1 MKESFW
7 AYLFIVLGL
16 FVIVIMMLIQDVTT
30 TDEEDFYLT
39 KEVMEAAMVDS
50 IDYGVYMD
58 TGDIRIIESK
68 FIENFTRRF
77 ADSVKDSKNYT
88 LEFYDIYEDPPKATV
103 KVSTSTK
110 DYSVTT
116 DSTVNFDILT
126 VMSGIL
132 ETKYGGGSSKYSV
145 TLTANAASVTG
156 GSKSASYNGAV
167 SFDVTAINGY
177 TLEGATV
184 KCSGSDVTTR
194 IDINANDSTTGTV
207 TVGSVKGKAS
217 CKLTLNKLLYT
228 ISLEVTN
235 GTPSSSGKAKV
246 AEGGSHTFTYR
257 ANDGYVVT
265 NSTEYSCDGGASID
279 IIGNGKLIVK
289 DVHSSQNCHIV
300 LRKK

>member
-16 FVIVIMMLIQDVTT
+16 FVIVVMMLIQDVTT

-58 TGDIRIIESK
+58 TGDIRIIQSK
-68 FIENFTRRF
+68 FVENFTRRF

-126 VMSGIL
+126 VLSGIL

-145 TLTANAASVTG
+145 TLTANGARVTG
-156 GSKSASYNGAV
+156 GSKSVNYNGAV
-167 SFDVTAINGY
+167 SFDVQAFNGY

-194 IDINANDSTTGTV
+194 IDIDANNSKKGTV
-207 TVGSVKGKAS
+207 TVGSVKGKTS
-217 CKLTLNKLLYT
+217 CALTLKELPYT
-228 ISLEVTN
+228 ISLQVSN
-235 GTPSSSGKAKV
+235 GTPSPGGKVKV
-246 AEGGSHTFTYR
+246 AEGGSRTFTYR
-257 ANDGYVVT
+257 ASDGYVVT
-265 NSTEYSCDGGASID
+265 NPTEYSCDKGANID
-279 IIGNGKLIVK
+279 IIDNGKLIVK

>member
-58 TGDIRIIESK
+58 TGVIRIIESK
-68 FIENFTRRF
+68 FVENFTRRF

-145 TLTANAASVTG
+145 TLTANAAIVTG

-167 SFDVTAINGY
+167 SFDVTAKSGY

-184 KCSGSDVTTR
+184 ACPGSDVTTR

-235 GTPSSSGKAKV
+235 GTPSSSSEAKV

-265 NSTEYSCDGGASID
+265 NSTEYSCDGGARID

>member
-16 FVIVIMMLIQDVTT
+16 FVIVVMMLIQDVTT

-58 TGDIRIIESK
+58 TGDIRIIQSK
-68 FIENFTRRF
+68 FVENFTRRF

-145 TLTANAASVTG
+145 TLTSNAASVTG
-156 GSKSASYNGAV
+156 GRKNASYNGAI
-167 SFDVTAINGY
+167 SFDVTAKSGY

-184 KCSGSDVTTR
+184 KCDRSDVTTR
-194 IDINANDSTTGTV
+194 IDINISNSKKGTI
-207 TVGSVKGKAS
+207 TVGSVKGKTS
-217 CKLTLNKLLYT
+217 CTLTLNKLPYT
-228 ISLEVTN
+228 VSLSNAN
-235 GTPSSSGKAKV
+235 GTVKPSGNISVPAN
-246 AEGGSHTFTYR
+246 GSYIFILT
-257 ANDGYVVT
+257 ANDGYTLT
-265 NSTEYSCDGGASID
+265 NPSELYCTGDAKISIN
-279 IIGNGKLIVK
+279 GNKVLVENIN
-289 DVHSSQNCHIV
+289 SSQNCFIG

>member
-58 TGDIRIIESK
+58 TGDIRIIQSK
-68 FIENFTRRF
+68 FVENFTRRF

-126 VMSGIL
+126 IMSGIL

-145 TLTANAASVTG
+145 TLTSNAASVTG
-156 GSKSASYNGAV
+156 SRKSASYNGAI
-167 SFDVTAINGY
+167 SFDVTAKSGY

-184 KCSGSDVTTR
+184 KCDRSDVTTR
-194 IDINANDSTTGTV
+194 IDINVSNSKNGTV
-207 TVGSVKGKAS
+207 TVGSVKGKTS
-217 CKLTLNKLLYT
+217 CTLTLNKLPYT
-228 ISLEVTN
+228 ISLSNAN
-235 GTPSSSGKAKV
+235 GTVKPSGNISVPAN
-246 AEGGSHTFTYR
+246 GSYTFTLT
-257 ANDGYVVT
+257 ANDGYTLT
-265 NSTEYSCDGGASID
+265 NPSELYCAGNAKISIN
-279 IIGNGKLIVK
+279 GNRVLVENIN
-289 DVHSSQNCHIV
+289 SSQNCFIG

>member
-16 FVIVIMMLIQDVTT
+16 FVIVVMMLIQDVTT

-68 FIENFTRRF
+68 FVENFTRRF
-77 ADSVKDSKNYT
+77 ADSVKNSKNYT

-145 TLTANAASVTG
+145 TLTSNVASVTG
-156 GSKSASYNGAV
+156 SRKNASYNGAV
-167 SFDVTAINGY
+167 SFDVTAKSGY

-184 KCSGSDVTTR
+184 KCDRSDVTTR
-194 IDINANDSTTGTV
+194 IDINVSNSKKGTV
-207 TVGSVKGKAS
+207 TVGSVKGKTS
-217 CKLTLNKLLYT
+217 CTLTLNKLPYT
-228 ISLEVTN
+228 ISLSNAN
-235 GTPSSSGKAKV
+235 GTVKPSGNVSVPAN
-246 AEGGSHTFTYR
+246 GSYTFTLT
-257 ANDGYVVT
+257 ANDGYTLT
-265 NSTEYSCDGGASID
+265 NPSELYCTGDAKISINGNKVLVEN
-279 IIGNGKLIVK
+279 INSNQTCKIG
-289 DVHSSQNCHIV
+289 

>member
-68 FIENFTRRF
+68 FVENFTRRF
-77 ADSVKDSKNYT
+77 ADSVKNSKNYT

-145 TLTANAASVTG
+145 TLTSNAASVTG
-156 GSKSASYNGAV
+156 GRKNASYNGAI
-167 SFDVTAINGY
+167 SFDVTAKSGY

-184 KCSGSDVTTR
+184 KCDRSDVTTR
-194 IDINANDSTTGTV
+194 IDINISNSKKGTI
-207 TVGSVKGKAS
+207 TVGSVKGKTS
-217 CKLTLNKLLYT
+217 CTLTLNKLPYT
-228 ISLEVTN
+228 VSLSNAN
-235 GTPSSSGKAKV
+235 GTVKPSGNISVPAN
-246 AEGGSHTFTYR
+246 GSYIFILT
-257 ANDGYVVT
+257 ANDGYTLT
-265 NSTEYSCDGGASID
+265 NPSELYCTGDAKISIN
-279 IIGNGKLIVK
+279 GNKVLVENIN
-289 DVHSSQNCHIV
+289 SSQNCFIG